1 MTTQM
6 VIEFKEKTGIQPVLQ
21 AIETYKRRLQTGI
34 ARSMRHLAQFEQQY
48 GVDTAYF
55 LREMAAEDLTGGDL
69 EYVEWAGEA
78 KLLEGLVDEL
88 KGLEYAHYQLP

>member
-6 VIEFKEKTGIQPVLQ
+6 VIEFKEKTSIQPVLQ
-21 AIETYKRRLQTGI
+21 AIESYTYRLQAGI
-34 ARSMRHLAQFEQQY
+34 ARSKRHLAQFKQQY
-48 GVDTAYF
+48 GVNTDYF
-55 LREMAAEDLTGGDL
+55 LREMTAEDLNGGDL